1 MNIVPEIVTAMY
13 WILTLGGLISLVLF
27 AFILGCFYGAK
38 KTLQELIKA
47 LSKFKDELEKDR
59 H

>member
-1 MNIVPEIVTAMY
+1 MNIVPEITSAIY
-13 WILTLGGLISLVLF
+13 WILTVGGMASLVLF

-38 KTLQELIKA
+38 NTLQELIKA

-59 H
+59 R